1 VAFGLIRQNM
11 KKEEHMLDLLMV
23 VVGTCLFMVAG
34 LVVCIGISIFCDSI
48 NIGGSFDG
56 IAANVIAIVFIPI
69 LAIGR
74 AVDVI
79 LYQFVPA
86 DIKYSMNS
94 KV

>member
-1 VAFGLIRQNM
+1 
-11 KKEEHMLDLLMV
+11 MLELLML

-48 NIGGSFDG
+48 NLGGSFDG
-56 IAANVIAIVFIPI
+56 IADKLIALVFIPI
-69 LAIGR
+69 LAVGR
-74 AVDVI
+74 LVDVVMW
-79 LYQFVPA
+79 QFVPA